1 MDTSPLTWSDKYF
14 PDGESYT
21 SVSHD
26 KGFHAACVEIVGD
39 TLSAKGFLESCTW
52 NILDRG
58 FHDSFTQPPP
68 SFVALRTGRLKS
80 SLALEPMHA
89 ISNQLPIEICES
101 CNLLLE
107 RQDSTWMPG
116 NIGILVA
123 QRKKSHCRFSMAKV
137 FGPKRH
143 EDFGGRAQFLVK
155 DAEVTSGRQHYL
167 LPPVS
172 WTKRRTRWIKE
183 SIAADLR
190 RVINGGLPEEICQYI
205 ASFCMRER
213 ACLILRELWLDPN
226 RPNCWIKS
234 LFIRRNNSIWA
245 QNMEVEGL
253 RYAKSLSARRLTQ
266 QDTLVFKA
274 RYRKRGARNRP
285 AACLNIY
292 YSEDHGGI
300 REVIITEDNE
310 LPSLNMEPGLSW
322 SISRHQDTP
331 PQFVLRYDDIKLRFL
346 TVAQTLEH
354 DMRYEQR
361 SWGVLPERF
370 DSFPQNGDG
379 RRRCVGQVRLDCL
392 DLPLP
397 VYSNN
402 FWLGLVDMDD
412 IEPEEFY
419 PWHMRVTSLYLSA
432 PVPND
437 NTRYIKIPFSGRL
450 EWAVFGSASAV

>member
-1 MDTSPLTWSDKYF
+1 MDTSSLTWSDKYF

-39 TLSAKGFLESCTW
+39 NLSAKGFLESCTW

-80 SLALEPMHA
+80 SLALELMHA
-89 ISNQLPIEICES
+89 ISNRLPIEICERVATYCLS
-101 CNLLLE
+101 DKTPPGCLATSGFWWPRE
-107 RQDSTWMPG
+107 R
-116 NIGILVA
+116 
-123 QRKKSHCRFSMAKV
+123 SHTAGFRW
-137 FGPKRH
+137 PKRL
-143 EDFGGRAQFLVK
+143 G
-155 DAEVTSGRQHYL
+155 
-167 LPPVS
+167 P
-172 WTKRRTRWIKE
+172 
-183 SIAADLR
+183 
-190 RVINGGLPEEICQYI
+190 
-205 ASFCMRER
+205 
-213 ACLILRELWLDPN
+213 
-226 RPNCWIKS
+226 
-234 LFIRRNNSIWA
+234 
-245 QNMEVEGL
+245 NMEVEGL
-253 RYAKSLSARRLTQ
+253 RYVRSLSTRRLTQ
-266 QDTLVFKA
+266 QDALVFET

-285 AACLNIY
+285 EACLIIY

-322 SISRHQDTP
+322 SISRHQDTLL
-331 PQFVLRYDDIKLRFL
+331 QFVLRYDDIKLRFL

-361 SWGVLPERF
+361 SRGVLPERF
-370 DSFPQNGDG
+370 DSLPQNGDG

-402 FWLGLVDMDD
+402 F
-412 IEPEEFY
+412 
-419 PWHMRVTSLYLSA
+419 
-432 PVPND
+432 
-437 NTRYIKIPFSGRL
+437 
-450 EWAVFGSASAV
+450 

>member
-1 MDTSPLTWSDKYF
+1 MGWMGDMDTSSLTWSDKYF

-39 TLSAKGFLESCTW
+39 NLSAKGFLESCTW

-80 SLALEPMHA
+80 SLALELMHA
-89 ISNQLPIEICES
+89 ISNRLPIEICERVATYCLS
-101 CNLLLE
+101 DKTPPGCLATSGFWWPRE
-107 RQDSTWMPG
+107 RNRRSQLRQAPVNHSYE
-116 NIGILVA
+116 
-123 QRKKSHCRFSMAKV
+123 RE
-137 FGPKRH
+137 RH

-155 DAEVTSGRQHYL
+155 DAEVTSGRQHSL

-190 RVINGGLPEEICQYI
+190 QAINGGLPEEICQYI
-205 ASFCMRER
+205 ANFCMCER

-234 LFIRRNNSIWA
+234 LFIGRNNSIWA
-245 QNMEVEGL
+245 KNMEVEGL
-253 RYAKSLSARRLTQ
+253 RYVRSLSTRRLTQ
-266 QDTLVFKA
+266 QDALVFET

-285 AACLNIY
+285 EACLIIY

-322 SISRHQDTP
+322 SISRHQDTLL
-331 PQFVLRYDDIKLRFL
+331 QFVLRYDVSSPILSY
-346 TVAQTLEH
+346 
-354 DMRYEQR
+354 DMRSQIGIGHQATL
-361 SWGVLPERF
+361 S
-370 DSFPQNGDG
+370 DS
-379 RRRCVGQVRLDCL
+379 R
-392 DLPLP
+392 
-397 VYSNN
+397 
-402 FWLGLVDMDD
+402 
-412 IEPEEFY
+412 
-419 PWHMRVTSLYLSA
+419 
-432 PVPND
+432 PN
-437 NTRYIKIPFSGRL
+437 S
-450 EWAVFGSASAV
+450 